1 MTYNYLVAAVMK
13 RTKVSSIVAISVWLS
28 LAHTVSAD
36 GAGTQNRTGNQ
47 LFEQGKFQEA
57 EKAYLEAQADMPGR
71 AELSYNLGNALIKQK
86 RYDQALQSLRQ
97 AIAQGNKGLQASS
110 WYNAGNALFEMG
122 SFQDSAQAYVQALR
136 LSPADRDAK
145 HNLELALRRMEEQKQ
160 KPPDQQEQKQPN
172 PDGSGRNQGQGQD
185 NSKQPDKQEQQP
197 ANPQS
202 SPSNRPE
209 GGFSR
214 ERALQ
219 ILDAL
224 QNQELTEQRRLLE
237 RQARRKATGRD
248 W

>member
-1 MTYNYLVAAVMK
+1 MNRPKVAG
-13 RTKVSSIVAISVWLS
+13 IVAISAWLS
-28 LAHTVSAD
+28 LAQTVSAD

-47 LFEQGKFQEA
+47 LFEQGKYQEA

-71 AELSYNLGNALIKQK
+71 PELSYNLGNALIKQK
-86 RYDQALQSLRQ
+86 KYDQALQSLRQ

-110 WYNAGNALFEMG
+110 WYNAGNALFELG
-122 SFQDSAQAYVQALR
+122 SFQDSAQAYIQALR
-136 LSPADRDAK
+136 LNPHDRDAK

-160 KPPDQQEQKQPN
+160 KQPDQQEQKQPN
-172 PDGSGRNQGQGQD
+172 PDGSGRNQGQD
-185 NSKQPDKQEQQP
+185 TSKQPEQQEPQP
-197 ANPQS
+197 ANPKS
-202 SPSNRPE
+202 SPSDRRE

-224 QNQELTEQRRLLE
+224 QNQELTDQRRLLE